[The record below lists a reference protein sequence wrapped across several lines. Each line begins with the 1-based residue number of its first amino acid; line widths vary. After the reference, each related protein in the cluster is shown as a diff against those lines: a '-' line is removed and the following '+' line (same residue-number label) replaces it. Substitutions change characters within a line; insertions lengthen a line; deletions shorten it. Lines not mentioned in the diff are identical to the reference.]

1 MTEKDLATIQSVV
14 EAANHIVVVQADN
27 PDADSLGSA
36 LALEQILGEMGKEVS
51 LYCGVDMPTY
61 LRYVAG
67 WDRVTDTLPN
77 NFDASIIV
85 DASTMTLLEQ
95 LRETKQIHKLQQKPC
110 LVLDHHAT
118 VQETIEFAEVIIQDV
133 SVASAGEL
141 IFHIAQKLQ
150 WPLDPSS
157 GAALMVSI
165 LGDTQGLSNNL
176 TKPSTYRVVADLHE
190 LGVDRMALEEA
201 RRAAGKMPEA
211 IFRYKATLITRTE
224 LSLDKRLAI
233 VSLGQDEINTY
244 SPLYNPAPL
253 IQPDTLQ
260 IEGVLVSIVIK
271 RYDDGKITG
280 AIRSNNAA
288 PIAADLA
295 EKLGGGGHP
304 YASGFKVTDG
314 SDYNSVKAR
323 CIEYARALLQKL

>member
-1 MTEKDLATIQSVV
+1 MTETELQTIRSVV
-14 EAANHIVVVQADN
+14 ETAHHIVIIQADN

-36 LALEQILGEMGKEVS
+36 LALEQILGELGKEVS

-85 DASTMTLLEQ
+85 DASTMTLLER
-95 LRETKQIHKLQQKPC
+95 LRDTHQIAKLQHKPC
-110 LVLDHHAT
+110 LVLDHHAA
-118 VQETIEFAEVIIQDV
+118 VQDGIEFAEVVIQDTK
-133 SVASAGEL
+133 VASAGEL
-141 IFHIAQKLQ
+141 IFHIATKLD
-150 WPLDPSS
+150 WPVDTVS

-176 TKPSTYRVVADLHE
+176 TQPSTSRVMADLHD
-190 LGVDRMALEEA
+190 LGVDRTALEEA
-201 RRAAGKMPEA
+201 RRAAGKMPES

-233 VSLGQDEINTY
+233 VSLGQDEINIY

-260 IEGVLVSIVIK
+260 IDGVLVSIVIK

-280 AIRSNNAA
+280 AIRTNNAA

-295 EKLGGGGHP
+295 LQLGGGGHP
-304 YASGFKVTDG
+304 YASGFKISDG

-323 CIEYARALLQKL
+323 CIEITNLLLQQL